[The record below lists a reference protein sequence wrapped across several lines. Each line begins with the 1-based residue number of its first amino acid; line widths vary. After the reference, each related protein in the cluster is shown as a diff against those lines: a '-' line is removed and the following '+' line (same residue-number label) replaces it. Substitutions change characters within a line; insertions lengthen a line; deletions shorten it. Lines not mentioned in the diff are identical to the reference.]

1 MKASKIGN
9 WDTVTRMVRGLEAD
23 MLQASH
29 SCLTKWCLKAEA
41 TAKLHMSAQDLNWT
55 PLNPDYLQ
63 DKIRQGLSENTLI
76 ATSDYFQAIT
86 SYVSP
91 MARGN
96 NPTGWAG
103 VKKAVLNADG
113 EVIADIAKVHEYGSR
128 VRNIPARPLWQPTY
142 AETVSWIGA
151 TKSVQP
157 TQVFKQLVRTKY
169 KVI

>member
-1 MKASKIGN
+1 MIRKVGN
-9 WDTVTRMVRGLEAD
+9 WEAVSAMIRGLEAD

-41 TAKLHMSAQDLNWT
+41 TAKLHMSAQDLNWE

-63 DKIRQGLSENTLI
+63 DKIKQGLSENTLI

-91 MARGN
+91 MSMGS

-103 VKKAVLNADG
+103 AKKAILNANG
-113 EVIADIAKVHEYGSR
+113 EVIADIARTHEWGSV
-128 VRNIPARPLWQPTY
+128 VRGIPARPLWYPTMH
-142 AETVSWIGA
+142 ETVSWIGA
-151 TKSVQP
+151 NKSVQP
-157 TQVFKQLVRTKY
+157 TQVFKQIVRTKY
-169 KVI
+169 RAT